1 MAEPNRLGAGVILI
15 RKPGKLPY
23 KTHRTIYEL
32 EYGTDSLEIHQDAIT
47 AGQRVVIADDLLATG
62 GTVNAAVK
70 LVEQQ
75 AGQIVEC
82 AFLVELLFLNGREKL
97 RYPAYSLLQY

>member
-1 MAEPNRLGAGVILI
+1 M
-15 RKPGKLPY
+15 
-23 KTHRTIYEL
+23 
-32 EYGTDSLEIHQDAIT
+32 
-47 AGQRVVIADDLLATG
+47 VIADDLLATG

-75 AGQIVEC
+75 AGEIVEC

-97 RYPAYSLLQY
+97 RHPAYSLIQY